1 MISPELVEEYKK
13 LYGKIPFMGWS
24 EEKVKQ
30 KLVEKGWTGSVKQEA
45 PIHSNSDAQAKDIT
59 SEVSLLY
66 SGICDDLFCKIL
78 DGDLRRIIL
87 DMKDRSVNT
96 NADIIAELEA
106 LKLITKDG
114 DLKGLIN
121 QYIIKLS

>member
-1 MISPELVEEYKK
+1 MISPELIEEYKK

-30 KLVEKGWTGSVKQEA
+30 KLAEKGWTGSVNPEPVNQEE
-45 PIHSNSDAQAKDIT
+45 PRSVET
-59 SEVSLLY
+59 TVSEVSLLY

-87 DMKDRSVNT
+87 DMKDKEVKT
-96 NADIIAELEA
+96 NKDIITELEA
-106 LKLITKDG
+106 LKIITKDG